1 MSNSPAD
8 AVLAGTKTFAVA
20 LLAPL
25 TTRLG
30 VRPRIAADA
39 TQAQSLSGPGALVVI
54 EYVGGDTLAGI
65 ERLVK
70 DGARRVVAG
79 VPAAHAGDEPAL
91 RALGVE
97 IARWDGRPDAVLQ
110 AVDRRMGSPASA
122 AAPAVAAGAPRPVAV
137 ATPAP
142 APKPAAAVAAPT
154 RPAAP
159 AAKPAAP
166 APVTGAR
173 LAAPAAA
180 KPTPATAAAK
190 PATAPGAAAT
200 NRAAAATGVAPSAGP
215 APGAAKPAAGRAAA
229 APAPA
234 ARPAAAPAPAARP
247 AAAPAP
253 AAAKPALAPAP
264 ATAKPAAAPA
274 KPAAAPAPIVPE
286 PPRAFTVEKAEPPP
300 APAAPARVAA
310 APAPSFFDDIGE
322 DGVDVDPIDL
332 DVSDAFD
339 LLAPAAAVPAQ
350 HPPPAGDWPAALPDE
365 AAATEALVL
374 AIAGRA
380 QGPYAAVAVQVVDGL
395 SELEKA
401 VLAGA
406 PQPFDATAI
415 RRAAATRLRVAQ
427 ALATVPPAGSR
438 VEQAAVNALLGE
450 IDGLLS
456 AVATLAAGLPPERQP
471 AVEAVRHDLVAE
483 AIDFSEA
490 VQKVQPAEGAA
501 SPVAAP
507 APTAAARR
515 AAQTRVISVGSGE
528 AEVAEERRGRLM
540 WIVLAVALLGAA
552 GFHGYRYWHRQQ
564 LIAEL
569 PTVPGAPASM
579 MLVSGRAGGVQLLA
593 PVNGKLPDRAEVQ
606 RFKEMQQAR
615 GIEVRELSGGT
626 LELRPA
632 VKGVQR

>member
-8 AVLAGTKTFAVA
+8 AVLAGTKPFAVA

-25 TTRLG
+25 TTRVG
-30 VRPRIAADA
+30 IRPRIAADA
-39 TQAQSLSGPGALVVI
+39 TQAQLLCGPGALVVI
-54 EYVGGDTLAGI
+54 EYLGGDALAGI

-70 DGARRVVAG
+70 EGGRCVVAG
-79 VPAAHAGDEPAL
+79 VAAAHAGDEPAL

-97 IARWDGRPDAVLQ
+97 IARWDGRPDGVLQ
-110 AVDRRMGSPASA
+110 AVERRIGSAASA
-122 AAPAVAAGAPRPVAV
+122 AAPAAPAAAPRPVA
-137 ATPAP
+137 AAPPAP
-142 APKPAAAVAAPT
+142 APKPAAGVAAPK
-154 RPAAP
+154 PAAP

-166 APVTGAR
+166 E
-173 LAAPAAA
+173 
-180 KPTPATAAAK
+180 
-190 PATAPGAAAT
+190 
-200 NRAAAATGVAPSAGP
+200 
-215 APGAAKPAAGRAAA
+215 PAAGRPAAAVVAKPAPAVTAAKPQAAATAAKPSA

-234 ARPAAAPAPAARP
+234 
-247 AAAPAP
+247 
-253 AAAKPALAPAP
+253 
-264 ATAKPAAAPA
+264 PA
-274 KPAAAPAPIVPE
+274 KVAAPIVPE
-286 PPRAFTVEKAEPPP
+286 PPPTAAAAKAGPPP
-300 APAAPARVAA
+300 APVPAKVAA
-310 APAPSFFDDIGE
+310 SSAASFFDDVGE
-322 DGVDVDPIDL
+322 DGVDFDPIDL

-339 LLAPAAAVPAQ
+339 LVAPASAIPAHQ
-350 HPPPAGDWPAALPDE
+350 SPPPAGDWPGALPDE

-380 QGPYAAVAVQVVDGL
+380 QGPYAGVAVQVVDAL

-456 AVATLAAGLPPERQP
+456 AVATLATGVPTESQR

-501 SPVAAP
+501 APAAAP
-507 APTAAARR
+507 VSTAAARR
-515 AAQTRVISVGSGE
+515 ATQTRMISVGSGE
-528 AEVAEERRGRLM
+528 AEVAEERRSRRM
-540 WIVLAVALLGAA
+540 WIVLALVLLGAA
-552 GFHGYRYWHRQQ
+552 GFHGYRYWNAQQ
-564 LIAEL
+564 VLAAL
-569 PTVPGAPASM
+569 PTVPGAPANM
-579 MLVSGRAGGVQLLA
+579 ILVSGRRGGVQVLA
-593 PVNGKLPDRAEVQ
+593 PVNGKRPDRAEVQ
-606 RFKEMQQAR
+606 RFKDMQQAS

-632 VKGVQR
+632 VKGVER